1 VGPLLQ
7 RAETTSV
14 RHHLRKPS
22 NAELDIKW
30 SGGLGTTAV
39 VAPAVQRP
47 PLQLY
52 MKVCV
57 ARQASAINS
66 RIKFM
71 MCLIVAWNGTSEI
84 VVTVT
89 LFQSGNVCC
98 VK

>member
-22 NAELDIKW
+22 NVELDIKW

-52 MKVCV
+52 IKVCV

-84 VVTVT
+84 VVTGT
-89 LFQSGNVCC
+89 LF
-98 VK
+98 